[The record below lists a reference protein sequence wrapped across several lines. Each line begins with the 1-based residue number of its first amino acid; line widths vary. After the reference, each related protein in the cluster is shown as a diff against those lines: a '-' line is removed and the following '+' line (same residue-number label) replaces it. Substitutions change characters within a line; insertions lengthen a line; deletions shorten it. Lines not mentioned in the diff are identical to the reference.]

1 MELHL
6 RFISLKYIIQHIV
19 TPFMI
24 FYYFFKNLPL
34 KTRPVIF
41 IDFLETLSYFYS
53 QYLLKSNVSIYYV
66 KTILEIIAL
75 FIELDIL

>member
-1 MELHL
+1 
-6 RFISLKYIIQHIV
+6 
-19 TPFMI
+19 MI

-66 KTILEIIAL
+66 TAPFNNTRTLKFEAQPTNEFFAAL
-75 FIELDIL
+75 NQMFGGSS